1 MYVWRGTLFCNAVI
15 YVLSC
20 FAIISLSKKLNLCS
34 CFCVAVSILYLF
46 LMMPWVGLQCVI
58 VAFPGH
64 THFMSFHQGIHCSL
78 RQNPS
83 SEKYNF
89 YSEII
94 SCVPSIYPNTPPDFI
109 VCSFMEN
116 SIGLK
121 RVKYEKSVSY

>member
-1 MYVWRGTLFCNAVI
+1 
-15 YVLSC
+15 
-20 FAIISLSKKLNLCS
+20 
-34 CFCVAVSILYLF
+34 
-46 LMMPWVGLQCVI
+46 MMPWVGLQCVI

-64 THFMSFHQGIHCSL
+64 THFLSGFSSGFTL
-78 RQNPS
+78 FAKTNPS

-94 SCVPSIYPNTPPDFI
+94 TCDPSIYPKTHPDFI

-121 RVKYEKSVSY
+121 RFKYEKSVSY